1 MSPRPPSSP
10 PIQIPYNPYIIP
22 AEVSL
27 PREHWPTMYDLPSE
41 DPEEPGLPDEF
52 HDFQPQLL
60 SATFRLADVAAERIF
75 TAADLNLYYDI
86 THPRWYK
93 RPDWFAVVGVPRFY
107 SDDDLRLSYV
117 TWQEQVNPYIV
128 VELLS
133 PGTADEDLGLTPP
146 PDLNAPPP
154 KWQVYEQI
162 LRIPYYVVF
171 DRYTGHLQAFRLTEA
186 GYAPITIL
194 DGRFTIPE
202 LGVGLGLWR
211 GRFQGRVRDWLRFFD
226 ASGQWIL
233 TPVEQERERTN
244 QERLRAERER
254 LRAERERLRAE
265 RERLRAEQEQNRAE
279 QEQIRAEQEQIRA
292 ESAEQQAEQ
301 ERNRAEQERLRA
313 ERLAEFLRSQGID
326 PEQIG

>member
-1 MSPRPPSSP
+1 MSPRPTSASP
-10 PIQIPYNPYIIP
+10 LQIPQNPYIVP
-22 AEVSL
+22 ADVPL
-27 PREHWPTMYDLPSE
+27 PPRETWPTMYDLPSE

-60 SATFRLADVAAERIF
+60 SATFRLADVAADRIF

-86 THPRWYK
+86 AHPRWYK

-107 SDDDLRLSYV
+107 SDDDDLRLSYV

-133 PGTADEDLGLTPP
+133 PGTADEDLGLVQADP
-146 PDLNAPPP
+146 NAPPP

-171 DRYTGHLQAFRLTEA
+171 DRYTENLQAFRLTEA
-186 GYAPITIL
+186 GYVPITIL

-202 LGVGLGLWR
+202 LGIGLGLWR

-226 ASGQWIL
+226 ADGQWIL
-233 TPVEQERERTN
+233 TPLEVERERAD
-244 QERLRAERER
+244 QEQIRAERER
-254 LRAERERLRAE
+254 LRAERLAELLRA
-265 RERLRAEQEQNRAE
+265 
-279 QEQIRAEQEQIRA
+279 
-292 ESAEQQAEQ
+292 
-301 ERNRAEQERLRA
+301 
-313 ERLAEFLRSQGID
+313 QGID
-326 PEQIG
+326 PDQIG

>member
-1 MSPRPPSSP
+1 MSPRPTSASP
-10 PIQIPYNPYIIP
+10 LQIPQNPYIVP
-22 AEVSL
+22 ADVPL
-27 PREHWPTMYDLPSE
+27 PPRETWPTMYDLPSE

-60 SATFRLADVAAERIF
+60 SATFRLADVAADRIF

-86 THPRWYK
+86 AHPRWYK

-107 SDDDLRLSYV
+107 SDDDDLRLSYV

-133 PGTADEDLGLTPP
+133 PGTADEDLGLVQADPN
-146 PDLNAPPP
+146 DPPP

-171 DRYTGHLQAFRLTEA
+171 DRYTGNLQAFRLTEA
-186 GYAPITIL
+186 GYVPITIL

-202 LGVGLGLWR
+202 LGIGLGLWR

-226 ASGQWIL
+226 THGQWIL
-233 TPVEQERERTN
+233 TPLEVERERAD
-244 QERLRAERER
+244 QEQIRAERER
-254 LRAERERLRAE
+254 LRAERLAELLRA
-265 RERLRAEQEQNRAE
+265 
-279 QEQIRAEQEQIRA
+279 
-292 ESAEQQAEQ
+292 
-301 ERNRAEQERLRA
+301 
-313 ERLAEFLRSQGID
+313 QGVD
-326 PEQIG
+326 PDQIG